1 MSVGHVSHEDAC
13 VCVHVRVHVCMYA
26 LEEEER
32 LEIMMERSQME
43 QFGKT

>member
-13 VCVHVRVHVCMYA
+13 VCVHVCMYA